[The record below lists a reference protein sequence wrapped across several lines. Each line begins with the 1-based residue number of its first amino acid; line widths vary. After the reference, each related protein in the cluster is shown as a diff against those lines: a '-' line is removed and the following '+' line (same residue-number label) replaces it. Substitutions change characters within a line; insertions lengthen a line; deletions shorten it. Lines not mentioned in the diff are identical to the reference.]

1 MFRKS
6 TLSFILTVFAF
17 AVGKFSFATTYVYD
31 GITPLPN
38 PLALNSGDSLFVA
51 TGTYSGNIS
60 SFVAGAKITV
70 SDMAI
75 FQPATFPNTNGN
87 SARGTMW
94 VYGTFTFNT
103 TFVSNTLFTLHNYGV
118 VTLGSTTMRG
128 NNQTWTNYYGAT
140 INFTSNVV
148 MNGDFGNNN
157 VLNNYGTVNASTN
170 FQMNNGSAFNNY
182 KNFMVAGDFLA
193 NGGVLTNEGKL
204 EVVGKIDLNNGV
216 STITNYCR
224 MIASG
229 GIDISNGNMINY
241 SYLWARNDLGL
252 GTIRVSSGS
261 LTNRSVWGS
270 TPMIHGRD
278 LIHTG
283 GIITGSG
290 YLYFYG
296 TTSKSSNAGNGYTG
310 SPGITT
316 DTLKMNDITRGSTT
330 QFYDN
335 QTGTVYPNAIYNVW
349 GVPDSTRVYNVACS
363 IEIILEV
370 PLAINWNSFTVN
382 LSDNIPVLNWSAEF
396 SSGAVFG
403 IQRSY
408 DGRNFSTIKD
418 MDYIQG
424 QSEYEYK
431 DRMVNIQAPVVYY
444 RIKATE
450 ISGIEK
456 YTQIRTVKFSSKPGG
471 IYAAPNPFT
480 THFNLNYKAAERE
493 TITIRLFNVNGQ
505 QMLMKNIT
513 VNDGNNNIKITEAA
527 KLAKGI
533 YVIQVS
539 RGHDIISS
547 SKIIKQ

>member
-1 MFRKS
+1 MFRKLTVS
-6 TLSFILTVFAF
+6 LILTVCAF
-17 AVGKFSFATTYVYD
+17 AVSKISFATTYVYD
-31 GITPLPN
+31 GINPLPN
-38 PLALNSGDSLFVA
+38 PLALNSGDSLFIA
-51 TGTYSGNIS
+51 TGTYTGNIS
-60 SFVAGAKITV
+60 SFPSGAKITV

-75 FQPATFPNTNGN
+75 FQPSNFPNTNGN

-94 VYGTFTFNT
+94 VYGTFTYNT
-103 TFVSNTLFTLHNYGV
+103 TFVSNTGFTLHNYGI
-118 VTLGSTTMRG
+118 VTIGNTTMRG
-128 NNQTWTNYYGAT
+128 NNQTWNNYYGAT
-140 INFTSNVV
+140 INFTSSVV

-157 VLNNYGTVNASTN
+157 ILNNYGTVNASAS
-170 FQMNNGSAFNNY
+170 FQMNSGSAFNNY
-182 KNFMVAGDFLA
+182 KNFNVTGDFLA
-193 NGGVLTNEGKL
+193 NGGMLMNVGKL
-204 EVVGKIDLNNGV
+204 EVVGKIDLNSGV

-261 LTNRSVWGS
+261 LTNVSIWSS

-283 GIITGSG
+283 GTITGKG

-296 TTSKSSNAGNGYTG
+296 STTKTG
-310 SPGITT
+310 GGITGAPGVT
-316 DTLKMNDITRGSTT
+316 SDTLKMNDISRGSTT
-330 QFYDN
+330 QFYDA
-335 QTGTVYPNAIYNVW
+335 QTPTVYPNAIYDVW

-370 PLAINWNSFTVN
+370 PLAINWNSFIVDLT
-382 LSDNIPVLNWSAEF
+382 DNIPVLNWSAEF
-396 SSGAVFG
+396 GSGVVFE

-408 DGRNFSTIKD
+408 DGRNFSAIKELP
-418 MDYIQG
+418 YETG

-431 DRMVNIQAPVVYY
+431 DRMVNTQAPIVYY

-456 YTQIRTVKFSSKPGG
+456 YTQTRTVKFSNKPGS
-471 IYAAPNPFT
+471 IYTAPNPFT
-480 THFNLNYKAAERE
+480 NNFVINYKAAEKE
-493 TITIRLFNVNGQ
+493 TITIRMFNVSGQ
-505 QMLMKNIT
+505 QMLVKNVT
-513 VNDGNNNIKITEAA
+513 VNNGNNNINITEAA
-527 KLAKGI
+527 QLAKGI

-539 RGHDIISS
+539 KGYNMISS
-547 SKIIKQ
+547 GKIIKQ

>member
-1 MFRKS
+1 MFRKLTVS
-6 TLSFILTVFAF
+6 LILTVCAF
-17 AVGKFSFATTYVYD
+17 AVSKISFATTYVYD
-31 GITPLPN
+31 GINPLPN

-51 TGTYSGNIS
+51 TGTYTGNIS
-60 SFVAGAKITV
+60 SFPSGAKITV

-75 FQPATFPNTNGN
+75 FQPSNFPNTNGN

-94 VYGTFTFNT
+94 VYGTFTYNT
-103 TFVSNTLFTLHNYGV
+103 TFVSNTGFTLHNYGI
-118 VTLGSTTMRG
+118 VTIGNTTMRG
-128 NNQTWTNYYGAT
+128 NNQTWNNYYGAT
-140 INFTSNVV
+140 INFTSSVV

-157 VLNNYGTVNASTN
+157 ILNNYGTVNAGAS
-170 FQMNNGSAFNNY
+170 FQMNSGSAFNNY
-182 KNFMVAGDFLA
+182 KNFNVTGDFLA
-193 NGGVLTNEGKL
+193 NGGMLMNVGKL
-204 EVVGKIDLNNGV
+204 EVVGKIDLNSGV

-261 LTNRSVWGS
+261 LTNVSIWSS

-283 GIITGSG
+283 GTITGKG

-296 TTSKSSNAGNGYTG
+296 STTKTG
-310 SPGITT
+310 GGITGAPGVT
-316 DTLKMNDITRGSTT
+316 SDTLKMNDISRGSTT
-330 QFYDN
+330 QFYDA
-335 QTGTVYPNAIYNVW
+335 QTPTVYPNAIYDVW

-370 PLAINWNSFTVN
+370 PLAINWNSFIVDLT
-382 LSDNIPVLNWSAEF
+382 DNIPVLNWSAEF
-396 SSGAVFG
+396 GSGVVFE

-408 DGRNFSTIKD
+408 DGRNFSAIKVLP
-418 MDYIQG
+418 YETG

-431 DRMVNIQAPVVYY
+431 DRMVNTQAPIVYY

-456 YTQIRTVKFSSKPGG
+456 YTQTRTVKFSNKPGS
-471 IYAAPNPFT
+471 IYTAPNPFT
-480 THFNLNYKAAERE
+480 NNFVINYKAAEKE
-493 TITIRLFNVNGQ
+493 TITIRMFNVSGQ
-505 QMLMKNIT
+505 QMLVKNVT
-513 VNDGNNNIKITEAA
+513 VNNGNNNINITEAA
-527 KLAKGI
+527 QLAKGI

-539 RGHDIISS
+539 KGYNMISS
-547 SKIIKQ
+547 GKIIKQ

>member
-1 MFRKS
+1 MFRKLTVS
-6 TLSFILTVFAF
+6 LILTVCAF
-17 AVGKFSFATTYVYD
+17 AVSKISFATTYVYD
-31 GITPLPN
+31 GINPLPN

-51 TGTYSGNIS
+51 TGTYTGNIS
-60 SFVAGAKITV
+60 SFPSGAKITV

-75 FQPATFPNTNGN
+75 FQPSNFPNTNGN

-94 VYGTFTFNT
+94 VYGTFTYNT
-103 TFVSNTLFTLHNYGV
+103 TFVSNTGFTLHNYGI
-118 VTLGSTTMRG
+118 VTIGNTTMRG
-128 NNQTWTNYYGAT
+128 NNQTWNNYYGAT

-157 VLNNYGTVNASTN
+157 VLNSYGTVNASAS
-170 FQMNNGSAFNNY
+170 FQMNSGSAFNNY
-182 KNFMVAGDFLA
+182 KNFNVTGDFLA
-193 NGGVLTNEGKL
+193 NGGMLMNVGKL
-204 EVVGKIDLNNGV
+204 EVVGKIDLNSGV

-261 LTNRSVWGS
+261 LTNVSIWSS

-283 GIITGSG
+283 GTITGKG

-296 TTSKSSNAGNGYTG
+296 STTKTG
-310 SPGITT
+310 GGITGAPGVT
-316 DTLKMNDITRGSTT
+316 SDTLKMNDISRGSTT
-330 QFYDN
+330 QFYDA
-335 QTGTVYPNAIYNVW
+335 QTPTVYPNAIYDVW

-370 PLAINWNSFTVN
+370 PLAINWNSFIVDLT
-382 LSDNIPVLNWSAEF
+382 DNIPVLNWSAEF
-396 SSGAVFG
+396 GSGVVFE

-408 DGRNFSTIKD
+408 DGRNFSAIKVLP
-418 MDYIQG
+418 YETG

-431 DRMVNIQAPVVYY
+431 DRMVNTQAPIVYY

-456 YTQIRTVKFSSKPGG
+456 YTQTRTVKFSNKPGS
-471 IYAAPNPFT
+471 IYTAPNPFT
-480 THFNLNYKAAERE
+480 NNFVINYKAAEKE
-493 TITIRLFNVNGQ
+493 TITIRMFNVSGQ
-505 QMLMKNIT
+505 QMLGKNVT
-513 VNDGNNNIKITEAA
+513 VNNGNNNINITEAA
-527 KLAKGI
+527 QLAKGI

-539 RGHDIISS
+539 KGYNMISS
-547 SKIIKQ
+547 GKIIKQ

>member
-1 MFRKS
+1 MFRKLTVS
-6 TLSFILTVFAF
+6 LILTVCAF
-17 AVGKFSFATTYVYD
+17 AVSKISFATTYVYD
-31 GITPLPN
+31 GINPLPN

-51 TGTYSGNIS
+51 TGTYTGNIS
-60 SFVAGAKITV
+60 SFPSGAKITV

-75 FQPATFPNTNGN
+75 FQPSNFPNTNGN

-94 VYGTFTFNT
+94 VYGTFTYNT
-103 TFVSNTLFTLHNYGV
+103 TFVSNTGFTLHNYGI
-118 VTLGSTTMRG
+118 VTIGNTTMRG
-128 NNQTWTNYYGAT
+128 NNQTWNNYYGAT
-140 INFTSNVV
+140 INFTSSVV

-157 VLNNYGTVNASTN
+157 ILNNYGTVNASAS
-170 FQMNNGSAFNNY
+170 FQMNSGSAFNNY
-182 KNFMVAGDFLA
+182 KNFNVTGDFLA
-193 NGGVLTNEGKL
+193 NGGMLMNVGKL
-204 EVVGKIDLNNGV
+204 EVVGKIDLNSGV

-252 GTIRVSSGS
+252 GTISVTSGS
-261 LTNRSVWGS
+261 LTNVSIWSS

-283 GIITGSG
+283 GTITGKG

-296 TTSKSSNAGNGYTG
+296 STTKTG
-310 SPGITT
+310 GGITGAPGITS
-316 DTLKMNDITRGSTT
+316 DTLKMNDISRGSTT
-330 QFYDN
+330 QFYDA
-335 QTGTVYPNAIYNVW
+335 QTPTVYPNAIYDVW

-370 PLAINWNSFTVN
+370 PLAINWNSFIVDLT
-382 LSDNIPVLNWSAEF
+382 DNIPVLNWSAEF
-396 SSGAVFG
+396 GSGVVFE

-408 DGRNFSTIKD
+408 DGRNFSAIKELP
-418 MDYIQG
+418 YETG

-431 DRMVNIQAPVVYY
+431 DRMVNTQAPIVYY

-456 YTQIRTVKFSSKPGG
+456 YTQTRTVKFSNKPGS
-471 IYAAPNPFT
+471 IYTAPNPFT
-480 THFNLNYKAAERE
+480 NNFVINYKAAEKE
-493 TITIRLFNVNGQ
+493 TITIRVFNVSGQ
-505 QMLMKNIT
+505 QMLVKNVT
-513 VNDGNNNIKITEAA
+513 VNNGNNNINITEAPQ
-527 KLAKGI
+527 LAKGI

-539 RGHDIISS
+539 KGYNMISS
-547 SKIIKQ
+547 GKIIKQ

>member
-1 MFRKS
+1 MFRKL
-6 TLSFILTVFAF
+6 TLSFLLTVCAF
-17 AVGKFSFATTYVYD
+17 AVSRVSFATTYVYD

-51 TGTYSGNIS
+51 TGTYSGSIS

-75 FQPATFPNTNGN
+75 FQPTNFPNTNGN

-94 VYGTFTFNT
+94 IYGTFTFNT

-118 VTLGSTTMRG
+118 VTLGNTTMRG
-128 NNQTWTNYYGAT
+128 NNQSWTNYYGAT
-140 INFTSNVV
+140 INFTTDVV

-157 VLNNYGTVNASTN
+157 VLNNYGTVNASTD
-170 FQMNNGSAFNNY
+170 FQMNSGSAFNNY

-193 NGGVLTNEGKL
+193 NGGVLKNEGKL

-261 LTNRSVWGS
+261 LTNASVWNS

-283 GIITGSG
+283 GIITGRG

-310 SPGITT
+310 SPGVTT
-316 DTLKMNDITRGSTT
+316 DTLKMNDITRGSTA
-330 QFYDN
+330 QFYDA

-382 LSDNIPVLNWSAEF
+382 LSENIPVLNWSAEF

-408 DGRNFSTIKD
+408 DGRNFSNIKALPYEEGRSD
-418 MDYIQG
+418 
-424 QSEYEYK
+424 YEYK
-431 DRMVNIQAPVVYY
+431 DKMVNIQAPIVYY

-456 YTQIRTVKFSSKPGG
+456 YTQTRIVKFNSRSGSL
-471 IYAAPNPFT
+471 YTAPNPFT
-480 THFNLNYKAAERE
+480 NNFIINYKAAEKE
-493 TITIRLFNVNGQ
+493 TITIRMFNVSGQ
-505 QMLMKNIT
+505 QTLTKNVS
-513 VNDGNNNIKITEAA
+513 VNSGDNRISITEAA
-527 KLAKGI
+527 QLAKGI

-539 RGHDIISS
+539 KGYDMISS
-547 SKIIKQ
+547 GKIIKQ

>member
-1 MFRKS
+1 MFRKLTVS
-6 TLSFILTVFAF
+6 LILTVCAF
-17 AVGKFSFATTYVYD
+17 AVSKISFATTYVYD
-31 GITPLPN
+31 GINPLPN

-51 TGTYSGNIS
+51 TGTYTGNIS
-60 SFVAGAKITV
+60 SFPSGAKITV

-75 FQPATFPNTNGN
+75 FQPSNFPNTNGN

-94 VYGTFTFNT
+94 VYGTFTYNT
-103 TFVSNTLFTLHNYGV
+103 TFVSNTGFTLHNYGI
-118 VTLGSTTMRG
+118 VTIGNTTMRG
-128 NNQTWTNYYGAT
+128 NNQTWNNYYGAT
-140 INFTSNVV
+140 INFTSSVV

-157 VLNNYGTVNASTN
+157 ILNNYGTVNSSAS
-170 FQMNNGSAFNNY
+170 FQMNSGSAFNNY
-182 KNFMVAGDFLA
+182 KNFNVTGDFLA
-193 NGGVLTNEGKL
+193 NGGMLMNVGKL
-204 EVVGKIDLNNGV
+204 EVVGKIDLNSGV

-261 LTNRSVWGS
+261 LTNVSIWSS

-283 GIITGSG
+283 GTITGKG

-296 TTSKSSNAGNGYTG
+296 STTKTG
-310 SPGITT
+310 GGITGAPGVT
-316 DTLKMNDITRGSTT
+316 SDTLKMNDISRGSTT
-330 QFYDN
+330 QFYDA
-335 QTGTVYPNAIYNVW
+335 QTPTVYPNAIYEVW

-363 IEIILEV
+363 IEIVLEV
-370 PLAINWNSFTVN
+370 PLAINWNSFIVDLT
-382 LSDNIPVLNWSAEF
+382 DNIPVLNWSAEF
-396 SSGAVFG
+396 GSGVVFE

-408 DGRNFSTIKD
+408 DGRNFSAIKVLP
-418 MDYIQG
+418 YETG

-431 DRMVNIQAPVVYY
+431 DRMVNTQAPIVYY

-456 YTQIRTVKFSSKPGG
+456 YTQTRTVKFSNKPGS
-471 IYAAPNPFT
+471 IYTAPNPFT
-480 THFNLNYKAAERE
+480 NNFVINYKAAEKE
-493 TITIRLFNVNGQ
+493 TITIRMFNVSGQ
-505 QMLMKNIT
+505 QMLVKNVT
-513 VNDGNNNIKITEAA
+513 VNNGNNNINITEAA
-527 KLAKGI
+527 QLAKGI

-539 RGHDIISS
+539 KGYNMISS
-547 SKIIKQ
+547 GKIIKQ

>member
-1 MFRKS
+1 MFRKLTVS
-6 TLSFILTVFAF
+6 LILTVCAF
-17 AVGKFSFATTYVYD
+17 AVSKISFATTYVYD
-31 GITPLPN
+31 GINPLPN

-51 TGTYSGNIS
+51 TGTYTGNIS
-60 SFVAGAKITV
+60 SFPSGAKITV

-75 FQPATFPNTNGN
+75 FQPSNFPNTNGN

-94 VYGTFTFNT
+94 VYGTFTYNT
-103 TFVSNTLFTLHNYGV
+103 TFVSNTGFTLHNYGV
-118 VTLGSTTMRG
+118 VTIGNTTMRG
-128 NNQTWTNYYGAT
+128 NNQTWNNYYGAT
-140 INFTSNVV
+140 INFTSSVV

-157 VLNNYGTVNASTN
+157 ILNNYGTVNASAS
-170 FQMNNGSAFNNY
+170 FQMNSGSAFNNY
-182 KNFMVAGDFLA
+182 KNFNVTGDFLA
-193 NGGVLTNEGKL
+193 NGGMLMNVGKL
-204 EVVGKIDLNNGV
+204 EVVGKIDLNSGV

-261 LTNRSVWGS
+261 LTNVSIWSS

-283 GIITGSG
+283 GTITGKG

-296 TTSKSSNAGNGYTG
+296 STTKTG
-310 SPGITT
+310 GGITGAPGITS
-316 DTLKMNDITRGSTT
+316 DTLKMNDISRGSTT
-330 QFYDN
+330 QFYDA
-335 QTGTVYPNAIYNVW
+335 QTPTVYPNAIYDPW

-370 PLAINWNSFTVN
+370 PLAINWNSFIVDLT
-382 LSDNIPVLNWSAEF
+382 DNIPVLNWSAEF
-396 SSGAVFG
+396 GSGVVFE

-408 DGRNFSTIKD
+408 DGRNFSAIKVLP
-418 MDYIQG
+418 YETG

-431 DRMVNIQAPVVYY
+431 DRMVNTQAPIVYY

-456 YTQIRTVKFSSKPGG
+456 YTQTRTVKFSNKPGS
-471 IYAAPNPFT
+471 IYTAPNPFT
-480 THFNLNYKAAERE
+480 NNFVINYKAAEKE
-493 TITIRLFNVNGQ
+493 TITIRMFNVSGQ
-505 QMLMKNIT
+505 QMLGKNVT
-513 VNDGNNNIKITEAA
+513 VNNGNNNINITEAA
-527 KLAKGI
+527 QLAKGI

-539 RGHDIISS
+539 KGYNMISS
-547 SKIIKQ
+547 GKIIKQ

>member
-1 MFRKS
+1 MFRKLTVS
-6 TLSFILTVFAF
+6 LILTVCAF
-17 AVGKFSFATTYVYD
+17 AVSKISFATTYVYD
-31 GITPLPN
+31 GINPLPN

-51 TGTYSGNIS
+51 TGTYTGNIS
-60 SFVAGAKITV
+60 SFPSGAKITV

-75 FQPATFPNTNGN
+75 FQPSNFPNTNGN

-94 VYGTFTFNT
+94 VYGTFTYNT
-103 TFVSNTLFTLHNYGV
+103 TFVSNTGFTLNNYGV
-118 VTLGSTTMRG
+118 VTIGNTTMRG
-128 NNQTWTNYYGAT
+128 NNQTWNNYYGAT
-140 INFTSNVV
+140 INFTSSVV

-157 VLNNYGTVNASTN
+157 ILNNYGTVNAGAS
-170 FQMNNGSAFNNY
+170 FQMNSGSAFNNY
-182 KNFMVAGDFLA
+182 KNFNVTGDFLA
-193 NGGVLTNEGKL
+193 NGGMLMNVGKL
-204 EVVGKIDLNNGV
+204 EVVGKIDLNSGV

-261 LTNRSVWGS
+261 LTNVSIWSS

-283 GIITGSG
+283 GTITGKG

-296 TTSKSSNAGNGYTG
+296 STTKSGG
-310 SPGITT
+310 GITGAPGVT
-316 DTLKMNDITRGSTT
+316 SDTLKMNDISRGSTT
-330 QFYDN
+330 QFYDA
-335 QTGTVYPNAIYNVW
+335 QTPTVYPNAIYDVW

-370 PLAINWNSFTVN
+370 PLAINWNSFIVDLT
-382 LSDNIPVLNWSAEF
+382 DNIPVLNWSAEF
-396 SSGAVFG
+396 GSGVVFE

-408 DGRNFSTIKD
+408 DGRNFSAIKVLP
-418 MDYIQG
+418 YETG

-431 DRMVNIQAPVVYY
+431 DRMVNTQAPIVYY

-456 YTQIRTVKFSSKPGG
+456 YTQTRTVKFSNKPGS
-471 IYAAPNPFT
+471 IYTAPNPFT
-480 THFNLNYKAAERE
+480 NNFVINYKAAEKE
-493 TITIRLFNVNGQ
+493 TITIRMFNVSGQ
-505 QMLMKNIT
+505 QMLVKNVT
-513 VNDGNNNIKITEAA
+513 VNNGNNNINITEAA
-527 KLAKGI
+527 QLAKGI

-539 RGHDIISS
+539 KGYHMISS
-547 SKIIKQ
+547 GKIIKQ